1 MKSEAD
7 ITIFGPTK
15 FWQITILVVILICG
29 FTTRL
34 YDLTDPP
41 LDYASTR
48 QLRSAIIARGIYFG
62 AAEDVSDRERT
73 VALSEMNSQEKLE
86 PEIFETLIAF
96 VYLIVGG
103 EYVWIARI
111 FSSLFWTLGGL
122 ALYSLTK
129 EMVSDAGAVIALI
142 FYLFTPFGLL
152 ASRTFQPDP
161 MMTAAIILSWLSFYR
176 WSTTRTWKGAL
187 IAGLAAGGTILIKPT
202 SVFFLFFGMAV
213 VVITEYKLRYIF
225 KDLQIWLIGALSAAP
240 AVLYNLYG
248 YFISGNLRGQFKG
261 RLFNPK
267 LWGDLAFYS
276 DWLRTTNE
284 VLGHRVIFIA
294 ALLGLILIRKKT
306 SRGLL
311 VGTWIGFGVFGFAV
325 SYYVTTHSYYL
336 LPIIPLAAISIG
348 AVADWVF
355 TWLVKI
361 KLRGLIWAGTL
372 AVVIL
377 GVGLGYYTYQ
387 RKDFRH
393 EPGYYFKVASY
404 VSPDDKIIAL
414 SQDYGFRL
422 AYYGWI
428 NLQNWTRLERL
439 IPPGEKITEQDSY
452 SSRFETV
459 MEKYDFFIIT
469 RMKDFR
475 EQPDLRNELT
485 DHYPVLVESGGFMI
499 FDLRERLD

>member
-1 MKSEAD
+1 MNSETD
-7 ITIFGPTK
+7 ISIFGPTK
-15 FWQITILVVILICG
+15 FWHLTILVAILICG
-29 FTTRL
+29 FATRL

-48 QLRSAIIARGIYFG
+48 QLRSAIIARGIYYG
-62 AAEDVSDRERT
+62 VAEDVTDWERA
-73 VALSEMNSQEKLE
+73 VALSEKNSQEKLE
-86 PEIFETLIAF
+86 PEIYETLIAF

-122 ALYSLTK
+122 ALYSLTR
-129 EMVSDAGAVIALI
+129 EMVSDNGAVIALI
-142 FYLFTPFGLL
+142 FYFFTPFGLL

-161 MMTAAIILSWLSFYR
+161 LMTAAIILSWLSFYR
-176 WSTTRTWKGAL
+176 WSTTRNWKGAL
-187 IAGLAAGGTILIKPT
+187 LAGLAAGATILIKPT

-213 VVITEYKLRYIF
+213 VVLTENKLRDIF

-240 AVLYNLYG
+240 ALLYHLYG
-248 YFISGNLRGQFKG
+248 YFISGNLKGQFKG
-261 RLFNPK
+261 RLFNPE
-267 LWGDLAFYS
+267 LWGNLTFYT
-276 DWLRTTNE
+276 DWLRTISE

-294 ALLGLILIRKKT
+294 ALLGLIFIRKKI
-306 SRGLL
+306 SRWFL

-348 AVADWVF
+348 AAADWAF

-361 KLRGLIWAGTL
+361 KLRGLIWVGIL

-377 GVGLGYYTYQ
+377 GVGLGYYIFQ

-393 EPGYYFKVASY
+393 EPGYYYKVANY

-439 IPPGEKITEQDSY
+439 LPPGEKITEQNPY
-452 SSRFETV
+452 SSRFESL
-459 MEKYDFFIIT
+459 MDNYDFFIIT
-469 RMKDFR
+469 MMKDFR

-485 DHYPVLVESGGFMI
+485 DHYPVLVEGGGYII
-499 FDLRERLD
+499 FDLQERLD